1 MTRIGPAIAD
11 RWVVSE
17 RSDGHV
23 ETVSLSL
30 PGIQLSVLGI
40 PHGFTPDEI
49 RNWLRD
55 LAGVALETSRTDPR
69 PRPIPQVLHHALT
82 GLLFSQNELWS
93 RTGQPMPLAVV
104 FIDDPVGLAFGW
116 VGRARVQLRLNGMP
130 HEPRWVLVDRKSVV

>member
-55 LAGVALETSRTDPR
+55 LAGVALETSR
-69 PRPIPQVLHHALT
+69 IEVANQ
-82 GLLFSQNELWS
+82 
-93 RTGQPMPLAVV
+93 
-104 FIDDPVGLAFGW
+104 
-116 VGRARVQLRLNGMP
+116 
-130 HEPRWVLVDRKSVV
+130 